1 MGRLTSHAMGGTP
14 SLFDLHRAFLYMSSG
29 RVLNFE
35 NEEYV
40 IIYLV
45 LHHPAVLPKAST
57 SISGSKD
64 LSTKE
69 TRYTQINKLNI

>member
-1 MGRLTSHAMGGTP
+1 
-14 SLFDLHRAFLYMSSG
+14 MSSG